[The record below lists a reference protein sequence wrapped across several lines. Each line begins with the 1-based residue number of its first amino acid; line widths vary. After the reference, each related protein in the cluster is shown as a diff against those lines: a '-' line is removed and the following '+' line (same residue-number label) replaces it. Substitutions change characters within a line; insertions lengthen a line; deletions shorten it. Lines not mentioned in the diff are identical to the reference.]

1 MIRSIRKTPLMR
13 LSFQTFVLMVS
24 LANTFAQT
32 GTTVRNGRESALS
45 ALKQEL
51 LELERELVEYRMT
64 EKEEPK
70 SANSFPLILKTSK
83 PNITPSNRDTNQ
95 AESIHSLRTDLNA
108 IENGLTTF
116 KGTETDNFPGV
127 KPDTEVITVRRKQV
141 VLKHKPSKYFLF
153 VNPGIAFSQD
163 REFKLSSGDKA
174 ILGTHNGLDL
184 SIAFGRQFGSWSI
197 GPEIGFRQI
206 GYSNF
211 ILPSFSILENAT
223 GDSTSYSFALYGGR
237 DFSIT
242 HFWKLHGGISLGVA
256 SRHETFTLPDFDDP
270 RRRPAV
276 PTPYQQ
282 TDDGPRFQGSIR
294 LALEYEFSKLCSAH
308 LGYRFSYVE
317 DLRDFDSMPIHQAQ
331 IGMRFRL

>member
-1 MIRSIRKTPLMR
+1 MIRSIRKTPLIR
-13 LSFQTFVLMVS
+13 LSFQAFVLTIS
-24 LANTFAQT
+24 FANTFAQT
-32 GTTVRNGRESALS
+32 GMPVRSGRESSLS

-51 LELERELVEYRMT
+51 LELEQALVELRKK
-64 EKEEPK
+64 EKEKPK
-70 SANSFPLILKTSK
+70 SADSFPSIPKTPK
-83 PNITPSNRDTNQ
+83 PSTTPSNRDTNR
-95 AESIHSLRTDLNA
+95 AESINSLRTDLDA

-127 KPDTEVITVRRKQV
+127 KPDIEVITVRRKQV

-153 VNPGIAFSQD
+153 INPGIAFSQD
-163 REFKLSSGDKA
+163 REYALSSGDKA
-174 ILGTHNGLDL
+174 ILKTHNGLDL
-184 SIAFGRQFGSWSI
+184 SFALGRQFGSWSI
-197 GPEIGFRQI
+197 GPEIGFRRI
-206 GYSNF
+206 GYKNF
-211 ILPSFSILENAT
+211 ILYSDRNNAT

-256 SRHETFTLPDFDDP
+256 SRHETFTVLGSQI
-270 RRRPAV
+270 A
-276 PTPYQQ
+276 
-282 TDDGPRFQGSIR
+282 DDGPRFQGSIR
-294 LALEYEFSKLCSAH
+294 LALEYDFSKLCSAH

>member
-1 MIRSIRKTPLMR
+1 MIRSIRKTPLIR
-13 LSFQTFVLMVS
+13 LSFQAFVLTIS
-24 LANTFAQT
+24 FANTFAQT
-32 GTTVRNGRESALS
+32 GMPVRSGRESSLS

-51 LELERELVEYRMT
+51 LELEEALVELRMK
-64 EKEEPK
+64 EKQEPK
-70 SANSFPLILKTSK
+70 SADSFPSI
-83 PNITPSNRDTNQ
+83 PITPSNRDTNR
-95 AESIHSLRTDLNA
+95 AESINSLRTDLDA

-127 KPDTEVITVRRKQV
+127 KPDIEVITVRRKQV

-163 REFKLSSGDKA
+163 REFTLSSGDKA
-174 ILGTHNGLDL
+174 ILETHNGLDL

-211 ILPSFSILENAT
+211 ILPSISILENAT

>member
-1 MIRSIRKTPLMR
+1 MIRSIRKTPLIR
-13 LSFQTFVLMVS
+13 LSFQAFVLTIS

-32 GTTVRNGRESALS
+32 GTTVRNGRESSLS

-51 LELERELVEYRMT
+51 LELEEALVELRMK
-64 EKEEPK
+64 EKQEPK
-70 SANSFPLILKTSK
+70 SADSFPSIPKTPK
-83 PNITPSNRDTNQ
+83 PNITPSNRDTNR
-95 AESIHSLRTDLNA
+95 AESINSLRTDLDA

-127 KPDTEVITVRRKQV
+127 KPDIEVITVRRKQV

-163 REFKLSSGDKA
+163 REFTLDSGDKA
-174 ILGTHNGLDL
+174 ILETHNGLDL

-197 GPEIGFRQI
+197 GPEIGFRRI
-206 GYSNF
+206 GYKNF
-211 ILPSFSILENAT
+211 ILYSDRNNAT

-256 SRHETFTLPDFDDP
+256 SRHETFTVPLLPPFAPVQIADN
-270 RRRPAV
+270 
-276 PTPYQQ
+276 
-282 TDDGPRFQGSIR
+282 GPRFQGSIR
-294 LALEYEFSKLCSAH
+294 LALEYDFSKLCSAH

>member
-1 MIRSIRKTPLMR
+1 MIRSIRKTPLIR
-13 LSFQTFVLMVS
+13 LSFQAFALTIS

-32 GTTVRNGRESALS
+32 GMPVRSGQESSLS

-51 LELERELVEYRMT
+51 LELEQALVELRKK
-64 EKEEPK
+64 EKEKPK
-70 SANSFPLILKTSK
+70 SANSFPSIPK
-83 PNITPSNRDTNQ
+83 TPSNRDTNQ
-95 AESIHSLRTDLNA
+95 AESINSLRTDLDA

-116 KGTETDNFPGV
+116 KGTETSNFPGV
-127 KPDTEVITVRRKQV
+127 KPDIEVITVRRKQV

-153 VNPGIAFSQD
+153 VNPGIAFAQD
-163 REFKLSSGDKA
+163 REFTLDSGDKA
-174 ILGTHNGLDL
+174 ILETHNGLDL

-211 ILPSFSILENAT
+211 ILSTSSISILENAT

-256 SRHETFTLPDFDDP
+256 SRHETFTVLGSQI
-270 RRRPAV
+270 A
-276 PTPYQQ
+276 
-282 TDDGPRFQGSIR
+282 DDGPRFQGSIR
-294 LALEYEFSKLCSAH
+294 LALEYDFSKLCSAH

>member
-1 MIRSIRKTPLMR
+1 MIRSINKTPLIR
-13 LSFQTFVLMVS
+13 LSFQAFVLTIS
-24 LANTFAQT
+24 FANTFAQT
-32 GTTVRNGRESALS
+32 GMPVRSGRESSLS

-51 LELERELVEYRMT
+51 LELEQALVELRMK
-64 EKEEPK
+64 EKQEPK
-70 SANSFPLILKTSK
+70 SADSFPSIPKTPK
-83 PNITPSNRDTNQ
+83 PNITPSNRDTNR
-95 AESIHSLRTDLNA
+95 AESIHSLRTDLDA

-116 KGTETDNFPGV
+116 KGTETGNFPGV
-127 KPDTEVITVRRKQV
+127 KPDIEVITVRRKQV

-163 REFKLSSGDKA
+163 REFALSSGDKA
-174 ILGTHNGLDL
+174 ILETHNGLDL

-211 ILPSFSILENAT
+211 ILSTSPTPFSAT
-223 GDSTSYSFALYGGR
+223 GGSTSYSFALYGGR
-237 DFSIT
+237 EFSIS
-242 HFWKLHGGISLGVA
+242 HFWKLHVGTSLGVA
-256 SRHETFTLPDFDDP
+256 SRHETFTVPLLPPFSPVQIADN
-270 RRRPAV
+270 
-276 PTPYQQ
+276 
-282 TDDGPRFQGSIR
+282 GPRFQGSIR
-294 LALEYEFSKLCSAH
+294 LALEYDFSKLCSAH

>member
-1 MIRSIRKTPLMR
+1 MIRSIRKTPLIR
-13 LSFQTFVLMVS
+13 LSSQAFVLTIS

-51 LELERELVEYRMT
+51 LELEEALVELRK
-64 EKEEPK
+64 KENQEPK
-70 SANSFPLILKTSK
+70 SANSLPLIPKTPK
-83 PNITPSNRDTNQ
+83 PNTTPSNRDTNQ
-95 AESIHSLRTDLNA
+95 AESINSLRTDLDA

-127 KPDTEVITVRRKQV
+127 KPDIEVITVRRKQV
-141 VLKHKPSKYFLF
+141 VLKQKPSKYFLF

-163 REFKLSSGDKA
+163 REFKLPSGKKA
-174 ILGTHNGLDL
+174 ILETHNGLDL

-206 GYSNF
+206 GYSKF
-211 ILPSFSILENAT
+211 FADIASISILENAT

-256 SRHETFTLPDFDDP
+256 SRHETFTVLGSQI
-270 RRRPAV
+270 A
-276 PTPYQQ
+276 
-282 TDDGPRFQGSIR
+282 DDGPRFQGSIR
-294 LALEYEFSKLCSAH
+294 LALEYDVSKLCSAH

>member
-1 MIRSIRKTPLMR
+1 MIRSIRKTPLIR
-13 LSFQTFVLMVS
+13 LSFQAFVLTIS

-70 SANSFPLILKTSK
+70 SADSFPSIT
-83 PNITPSNRDTNQ
+83 ITPSNRDTNR
-95 AESIHSLRTDLNA
+95 AESINSLRTDLDA

-127 KPDTEVITVRRKQV
+127 KPDIEVITVRRKQV
-141 VLKHKPSKYFLF
+141 VIEHKKSKYFLF

-163 REFKLSSGDKA
+163 REFTLDSGDKA
-174 ILGTHNGLDL
+174 ILETHNGLDL

-197 GPEIGFRQI
+197 GPEIGFRRI
-206 GYSNF
+206 GYKNF
-211 ILPSFSILENAT
+211 ILPPESFNAT
-223 GDSTSYSFALYGGR
+223 GDSSSYSLSLYGGR

-256 SRHETFTLPDFDDP
+256 SRHETFTLPD
-270 RRRPAV
+270 V
-276 PTPYQQ
+276 PVNGSPFQQ

-294 LALEYEFSKLCSAH
+294 LALEYDVSKLCSAH

-317 DLRDFDSMPIHQAQ
+317 DLRGFDSMPIHQAQ

>member
-1 MIRSIRKTPLMR
+1 MIRSIRKTPLIR
-13 LSFQTFVLMVS
+13 LSFQTFVLAIS

-32 GTTVRNGRESALS
+32 GTTVRNGRESSLS

-51 LELERELVEYRMT
+51 LELEEALVELRMK
-64 EKEEPK
+64 EKQEPK
-70 SANSFPLILKTSK
+70 SADPFPLILKTPK
-83 PNITPSNRDTNQ
+83 PNITPSNRDTNR
-95 AESIHSLRTDLNA
+95 AESINSLRTDLDA

-127 KPDTEVITVRRKQV
+127 KPDIEVITVRRKQV
-141 VLKHKPSKYFLF
+141 VLEHKKSKYFLF

-163 REFKLSSGDKA
+163 REFALSSGDKA
-174 ILGTHNGLDL
+174 ILETHNGLDL

-197 GPEIGFRQI
+197 GPEIGFRRI
-206 GYSNF
+206 GYKNF
-211 ILPSFSILENAT
+211 ILPSESFNAT
-223 GDSTSYSFALYGGR
+223 GDSSSYSLSLCGGR

-256 SRHETFTLPDFDDP
+256 SRHETFTVPLPYG
-270 RRRPAV
+270 ATV
-276 PTPYQQ
+276 QIA
-282 TDDGPRFQGSIR
+282 DDGSRFQGSIR
-294 LALEYEFSKLCSAH
+294 LALEYDFSKLCSAH